1 MHFEFDDEQKMLR
14 DTVRDLL
21 AKTYGEPEARR
32 RVVAGEPGYS
42 PEVWRQLAET
52 GILGLTF
59 AEEDGGAGAGPE
71 ELMAV
76 MVEIGRVLAPEP
88 LLDAVVVPG
97 GLVGALGSAEQRA
110 RLLPEVAEGR
120 RLLALAHAEPGVRWP
135 SPALTTTATPAGG
148 GWTLCGTKN
157 PVLRGDGAQ
166 TLVVSA
172 IRPDGT
178 TGLFLVEADADGV
191 TRTGYRTHDGL
202 RGAQVTLEDAAAEEL
217 GSGDASAAIAE
228 ATVRAQAGLGAEAV
242 GAMEESLRLTSEY
255 LKQRKQF
262 GVPLAKFQ
270 TLTQRAA
277 DMFVSLQLAQSMNL
291 YATMTLADGV
301 VDPIVA
307 SRTKLQIGT
316 AARHIGQEAV
326 QLHGGI
332 GVTAEY
338 PVGHYLSRLTAI
350 EHTLGGRA
358 EHLKVLADT
367 VTDHE
372 MVEVT
377 G

>member
-1 MHFEFDDEQKMLR
+1 MQFEFDDEQKMLR

-21 AKTYGEPEARR
+21 AKTYGDAESRR
-32 RVVAGEPGYS
+32 RTVAEEPGYS
-42 PEVWRQLAET
+42 AEVWRQLAEM

-59 AEEDGGAGAGPE
+59 PEEDGGAGAGPE

-88 LLDAVVVPG
+88 LLDAVVIPG
-97 GLVGALGSAEQRA
+97 GLIAGRGSAEQRG

-120 RLLALAHAEPGVRWP
+120 TLLVFAHAEPGARWP
-135 SPALTTTATPAGG
+135 GTTLTTTATAGADG
-148 GWTLCGTKN
+148 VRITGTKN
-157 PVLRGDGAQ
+157 PVLRGDGAA

-172 IRPDGT
+172 AREDGS
-178 TGLFLVEADADGV
+178 TGLYLVEADAQGV
-191 TRTGYRTHDGL
+191 TRTAYRTHDGL
-202 RGAQVTLEDAAAEEL
+202 RSAQVVFEDAPAEEL
-217 GSGDASAAIAE
+217 GTGDAQAAIVE
-228 ATVRAQAGLGAEAV
+228 ATVRAQAGLCAEAV
-242 GAMEESLRLTSEY
+242 GAMEESLRLTSDY

-277 DMFVSLQLAQSMNL
+277 DMYVSLELAQSMNL
-291 YATMTLADGV
+291 YATMTLVDGV
-301 VDPIVA
+301 IDPVVA

-338 PVGHYLSRLTAI
+338 PVGHYFSRLTAI

-358 EHLKVLADT
+358 EHLKVLADN
-367 VTDHE
+367 VTNHE
-372 MVEVT
+372 MVDVT

>member
-21 AKTYGEPEARR
+21 AKTYGDAEARR
-32 RVVAGEPGYS
+32 RAVATDPGYS
-42 PEVWRQLAET
+42 TEVWRQLAET

-59 AEEDGGAGAGPE
+59 SEEDGGVGAGPE

-97 GLVGALGSAEQRA
+97 GLIGALGSAEQRG
-110 RLLPEVAEGR
+110 RLLPEVAEGSL
-120 RLLALAHAEPGVRWP
+120 LLAFAHAEPGVRWP
-135 SPALTTTATPAGG
+135 STTLATTATPVGD
-148 GWTLCGTKN
+148 GWTISGTKN
-157 PVLRGDGAQ
+157 PVLRGDGAA

-172 IRPDGT
+172 VRPDGT
-178 TGLFLVEADADGV
+178 TGLFLVQADAAGV
-191 TRTGYRTHDGL
+191 TRTAYRTHDGL
-202 RGAQVTLEDAAAEEL
+202 RGAQVVFDGAAAEEL
-217 GSGDASAAIAE
+217 GTGDASAAITE
-228 ATVRAQAGLGAEAV
+228 ATVRAQAGLCAEAV

-262 GVPLAKFQ
+262 GVVLAKFQ

-277 DMFVSLQLAQSMNL
+277 DMYVSLELAQSMNL
-291 YATMTLADGV
+291 YATMTLADGI
-301 VDPIVA
+301 VDPVVA
-307 SRTKLQIGT
+307 SRTKLQIST

-338 PVGHYLSRLTAI
+338 PVGHYFSRLTAI
-350 EHTLGGRA
+350 EHTLGGRS

-367 VTDHE
+367 VSDHE
-372 MVEVT
+372 MVDVT

>member
-1 MHFEFDDEQKMLR
+1 MYFEFDDEQKMLR

-21 AKTYGEPEARR
+21 AKTYGDAEARR
-32 RVVAGEPGYS
+32 RVVAEDPGYS

-59 AEEDGGAGAGPE
+59 SEDDGGVGAGPE

-88 LLDAVVVPG
+88 LLDAVVIPG
-97 GLVGALGSAEQRA
+97 GLISTLGSPEQRA
-110 RLLPEVAEGR
+110 RILPEVAEGNV
-120 RLLALAHAEPGVRWP
+120 LLAFAHAEPGVRWP
-135 SPALTTTATPAGG
+135 AHTLSTTATPAGD
-148 GWTLCGTKN
+148 GWAINGVKN
-157 PVLRGDGAQ
+157 PVLRGDSAAAV
-166 TLVVSA
+166 VVSA
-172 IRPDGT
+172 VRPDGT
-178 TGLFLVEADADGV
+178 AGLFLIEADADGV
-191 TRTGYRTHDGL
+191 TRTSYRTHDGL
-202 RGAQVTLEDAAAEEL
+202 RGAQFSFDGAAAEEL
-217 GSGDASAAIAE
+217 GSGDARSAIEE
-228 ATVRAQAGLGAEAV
+228 AQVRAQAGLCAEAI

-255 LKQRKQF
+255 LKQRMQF

-277 DMFVSLQLAQSMNL
+277 DMYVSLELARSMNL
-291 YATMTLADGV
+291 YATMTLGDGV
-301 VDPIVA
+301 VDPVVA
-307 SRTKLQIGT
+307 SRTKLQIST

-338 PVGHYLSRLTAI
+338 PVGHYFSRLTAI
-350 EHTLGGRA
+350 EHTLGGRS
-358 EHLKVLADT
+358 EHLRVLADH
-367 VTDHE
+367 VADHE
-372 MVEVT
+372 MVDVT